1 MAVPAMYLFSNDMG
15 GTPMLR
21 EEMPPPSVHIRDV
34 TRADLDAL
42 AALRPTRELHAAR
55 VCNDIDDDAKRYFLA
70 EASRGDSGADRAPV
84 GFGVIYFRGEPT
96 WRRPDR
102 VPLIMDLW
110 VAPRRRRRGV
120 GGALLHA
127 LEDAARARGFSCVF
141 LQVQPQRD
149 PAVVA
154 MYQRRGYQKLQ
165 EQPYRDLYAEVDD
178 AGVLRE
184 SQALILDMQKWL

>member
-1 MAVPAMYLFSNDMG
+1 MSL
-15 GTPMLR
+15 
-21 EEMPPPSVHIRDV
+21 PSVHVRDV

-55 VCNDIDDDAKRYFLA
+55 LCNDIDDDAKRYFLA
-70 EASRGDSGADRAPV
+70 EISDDDGGGDHRPI
-84 GFGVIYFRGEPT
+84 GFGVIYFRGEVT

-110 VAPRRRRRGV
+110 VAPKLRRRGV
-120 GGALLHA
+120 GDMILRA
-127 LEDAARARGFSCVF
+127 LEDAARARSFPCVF
-141 LQVQPQRD
+141 LQVQPLRD

-154 MYQRRGYQKLQ
+154 MYERRGYQRLQ
-165 EQPYRDLYAEVDD
+165 QEPYRDLYAEVDD

-184 SQALILDMQKWL
+184 AQTLILDMQKWL

>member
-1 MAVPAMYLFSNDMG
+1 VP
-15 GTPMLR
+15 TPPFNIR
-21 EEMPPPSVHIRDV
+21 VRDV
-34 TRADLDAL
+34 TRGDLDAL

-70 EASRGDSGADRAPV
+70 EMSSGDAGDVRRPV

-110 VAPRRRRRGV
+110 VAPKLRRRGV
-120 GGALLHA
+120 GGMILRAC
-127 LEDAARARGFSCVF
+127 EDAARARSFPCVF

-154 MYQRRGYQKLQ
+154 MYERRGYQRLQ
-165 EQPYRDLYAEVDD
+165 QEPYRDLYAEVDD

>member
-1 MAVPAMYLFSNDMG
+1 MP
-15 GTPMLR
+15 TPTPHNIR
-21 EEMPPPSVHIRDV
+21 VRDV
-34 TRADLDAL
+34 TRGDLDAL

-55 VCNDIDDDAKRYFLA
+55 VCTDIDDDAKRYFLA
-70 EASRGDSGADRAPV
+70 EITGGDDGRTPV

-110 VAPRRRRRGV
+110 VAPKMRRRGV
-120 GGALLHA
+120 GAMILHA
-127 LEDAARARGFSCVF
+127 LEDAARGRGFPCVF

-149 PAVVA
+149 PGVLA
-154 MYQRRGYQKLQ
+154 MDERRGYQRLQ
-165 EQPYRDLYAEVDD
+165 QQPYRDLYAEVDD

>member
-1 MAVPAMYLFSNDMG
+1 MNRA
-15 GTPMLR
+15 
-21 EEMPPPSVHIRDV
+21 SVHVRDV
-34 TRADLDAL
+34 TRGDLDAL

-70 EASRGDSGADRAPV
+70 ELSTDANDRLPA
-84 GFGVIYFRGEPT
+84 GFRVIYIRGEFT
-96 WRRPDR
+96 RRRPDR

-110 VAPRRRRRGV
+110 VAPSLRRRGV
-120 GGALLHA
+120 GGMILDA
-127 LEDAARARGFSCVF
+127 LEDAARARGFPCCF

-154 MYQRRGYQKLQ
+154 MYERRGYQRLQ
-165 EQPYRDLYAEVDD
+165 QQPYRDLYAEVDD

>member
-1 MAVPAMYLFSNDMG
+1 MDAA
-15 GTPMLR
+15 
-21 EEMPPPSVHIRDV
+21 SVHVRDV
-34 TRADLDAL
+34 SRGDLDAL

-70 EASRGDSGADRAPV
+70 EIADADHVRRPI
-84 GFGVIYFRGEPT
+84 GFGVIYFRGEVT

-110 VAPRRRRRGV
+110 VAPKLRRRGV
-120 GGALLHA
+120 GDMILRA
-127 LEDAARARGFSCVF
+127 LEDAARARGFPCVF
-141 LQVQPQRD
+141 LQVQPQRN
-149 PAVVA
+149 AAAVA

-165 EQPYRDLYAEVDD
+165 ESPYRDLYAEVDD

-184 SQALILDMQKWL
+184 AQTLILDMQKWL

>member
-1 MAVPAMYLFSNDMG
+1 MNRAF
-15 GTPMLR
+15 
-21 EEMPPPSVHIRDV
+21 VHVRDV
-34 TRADLDAL
+34 TRGDLDAL

-70 EASRGDSGADRAPV
+70 ETAAGDDARRPV

-110 VAPRRRRRGV
+110 VAPSMRRRGV
-120 GGALLHA
+120 GGMILGA
-127 LEDAARARGFSCVF
+127 LEDAARARGFPCCF

-149 PAVVA
+149 PAVAA
-154 MYQRRGYQKLQ
+154 MYERRGYQRLQ
-165 EQPYRDLYAEVDD
+165 PEPYRDLYAEVDD